1 LHLPLHSLNLS
12 RSANTPL
19 MIRDP
24 SSENGAQ
31 LVHLTAKLFLRPLDF
46 HQPQLDRDLER
57 PPSHSVR

>member
-1 LHLPLHSLNLS
+1 
-12 RSANTPL
+12 